1 MTRQRIYD
9 RITELELY
17 REGLRAVGKLT
28 ETQAREIATELRQL
42 RNAYQETSK

>member
-17 REGLRAVGKLT
+17 REALRQIGKLT
-28 ETQAREIATELRQL
+28 DVQARAIATELRQL
-42 RNAYQETSK
+42 RESYQEITK